1 VRFAQPIYLY
11 GLFILPVLWL
21 LFLWASYRRKR
32 AKEVFGNLDLIAK
45 LSGSV
50 STRKRRLKV
59 ALLFIGIFLLVISAA
74 RPQLGTRLMMMKRQG
89 LDLVIALDT
98 SFSMLTED
106 IKPNRLEKAKQE
118 IRSLLDKLEGD
129 RVGLVVFAGEA
140 FVQCPLTLDY
150 GAAKMF
156 LEIMDERSIP
166 VPGTAIA
173 NAVNTSVRAFN
184 QKERKYKVLILI
196 TDGEDHEGDLESA
209 AEAAAREGIKVYT
222 IGVGSPAGEPIPLR
236 GREGQ
241 MRGFKKDRS
250 GSVVLSKLDEV
261 ALQKIALATR
271 GKYYRATY
279 GEMEL
284 DKIYEEVSGMEKK
297 ELASRLMT
305 QYEDRF
311 QYPLFLAVVCFAL
324 EAFIT
329 DRKRM
334 RKTNSIEAELG

>member
-1 VRFAQPIYLY
+1 LV
-11 GLFILPVLWL
+11 LPVLWL
-21 LFLWASYRRKR
+21 LFLWASYRRRR

-50 STRKRRLKV
+50 STKKRRVKV
-59 ALLFIGIFLLVISAA
+59 VLLFVGVFLLVISSA
-74 RPQLGTRLMMMKRQG
+74 RPQLGTRLMTMKRQG

-98 SFSMLTED
+98 SISMLTED

-118 IRSLLDKLEGD
+118 IRTLLDKLEGD
-129 RVGLVVFAGEA
+129 RIGLVVFAGEA
-140 FVQCPLTLDY
+140 FIQCPLTLDY

-156 LEIMDERSIP
+156 LEIMDERSVP
-166 VPGTAIA
+166 VAGTAIA
-173 NAVNTSVRAFN
+173 NAINTSVKAFN
-184 QKERKYKVLILI
+184 QKERKYKVLILT
-196 TDGEDHEGDLESA
+196 TDGEDHEGNLESA
-209 AEAAAREGIKVYT
+209 AEGAAKEGIRIYA

-236 GREGQ
+236 GQESQ
-241 MRGFKKDRS
+241 MQGFKKDRS

-261 ALQKIALATR
+261 ALQKIALATG

-284 DKIYEEVSGMEKK
+284 DEIYEEVSGMEKK

-324 EAFIT
+324 EGFIT
-329 DRKRM
+329 DRKGRV
-334 RKTNSIEAELG
+334 KES

>member
-1 VRFAQPIYLY
+1 MRFAQPIYLY
-11 GLFILPVLWL
+11 GLLALPLLWL
-21 LFLWASYRRKR
+21 FLLWASHRKKKAR
-32 AKEVFGNLDLIAK
+32 EAFGNLDLIAR
-45 LSGSV
+45 LSSSV
-50 STRKRRLKV
+50 STAKRRWKV
-59 ALLFIGIFLLVISAA
+59 ALLFVGILLLVVAAA

-98 SFSMLTED
+98 SASMLTED

-118 IRSLLDKLEGD
+118 IRSLIDKLEGD

-140 FVQCPLTLDY
+140 FVQSPLTLDY

-156 LEIMDERSIP
+156 LEIMDERSVP

-173 NAVNTSVRAFN
+173 AAINTSVGAFN

-196 TDGEDHEGDLESA
+196 TDGEDHEGDLEAA
-209 AEAAAREGIKVYT
+209 AEAAAREGIRVYT
-222 IGVGSPAGEPIPLR
+222 IGVGSPAGEPIPIR
-236 GREGQ
+236 GADGEMQ
-241 MRGFKKDRS
+241 GFKKDRN

-261 ALQKIALATR
+261 ALQKIALSTG

-284 DKIYEEVSGMEKK
+284 DKIYDEVAGMEKR

-311 QYPLFLAVVCFAL
+311 QYPLFLAVLCFAL
-324 EAFIT
+324 EAFLT
-329 DRKRM
+329 DRR
-334 RKTNSIEAELG
+334 RIPERGSTVNEA